1 MKITLNSD
9 EKILRRG
16 AANLQRGA
24 ETVGGELLLTDQRL
38 YFRSHAL
45 NLQTG
50 TTEIPLSHIRH
61 MRPCW
66 TRFLG
71 LIPLLPNS
79 LAVGLS
85 DGTEHR
91 FVLVGRKEWAAA
103 IDAAVAACRSFEP
116 KPLRG
121 AA

>member
-1 MKITLNSD
+1 MDITLNSD

-24 ETVGGELLLTDQRL
+24 ETVGGELLLTDGRL

-50 TTEIPLSHIRH
+50 ATEIPLSQVRH
-61 MRPCW
+61 TRPCW

-79 LAVGLS
+79 LEVGLS
-85 DGTEHR
+85 GGAVHR

-103 IDAAVAACRSFEP
+103 IDAAAACASSEP

>member
-1 MKITLNSD
+1 METTMNSD
-9 EKILRRG
+9 ERILRRG

-24 ETVGGELLLTDQRL
+24 ETVGGELFLTDQRL

-50 TTEIPLSHIRH
+50 ATELPLSQVRH
-61 MRPCW
+61 TRPCW

-79 LAVGLS
+79 LEVRLA
-85 DGTEHR
+85 DGAAHR

-103 IDAAVAACRSFEP
+103 IDAAAVACNSFGP